1 LFDEHAKQLIEDNI
15 NMAVPYYLMASYAY
29 YVQDDPIFT
38 DGFYDS
44 LAKQILD
51 NWDNITHRHRDVL
64 NQDNLAAGSFLGE
77 YPSIVEGALSSLRS
91 QPNEPAQPKLRQKRP
106 APTDTMGAFG
116 NPQDMFDWGKQ

>member
-64 NQDNLAAGSFLGE
+64 NKDNLEAGSFLGE
-77 YPSIVEGALSSLRS
+77 YPGIIEGALQSLREQS
-91 QPNEPAQPKLRQKRP
+91 KTVAKPKWNKNQ
-106 APTDTMGAFG
+106 
-116 NPQDMFDWGKQ
+116 

>member
-1 LFDEHAKQLIEDNI
+1 MFDAHADKIIENNI

-38 DGFYDS
+38 DGFYDG
-44 LAKQILD
+44 LAKKILD

-64 NQDNLAAGSFLGE
+64 SKDDLAAGSFLGE
-77 YPSIVEGALSSLRS
+77 YPSIVEGALRSLR
-91 QPNEPAQPKLRQKRP
+91 EQPKTVAKPTVQKKKP

-116 NPQDMFDWGKQ
+116 TGLFDWGK